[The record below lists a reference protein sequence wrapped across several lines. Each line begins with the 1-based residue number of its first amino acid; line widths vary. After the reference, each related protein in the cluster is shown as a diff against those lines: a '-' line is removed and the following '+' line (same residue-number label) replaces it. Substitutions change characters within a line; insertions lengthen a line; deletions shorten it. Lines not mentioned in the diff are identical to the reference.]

1 MELTEDQERGIKA
14 IMAQMRCSKNFE
26 CSKSEFEV
34 LCKAKDFGVE
44 HYIECLEPESHRCNF
59 SISFDSG
66 KLCMCPLRVYI
77 ARNLEKRL

>member
-1 MELTEDQERGIKA
+1 MELTEDQEREIKA
-14 IMAQMRCSKNFE
+14 IME

-44 HYIECLEPESHRCNF
+44 HYIECLEPELHRCNF

-66 KLCMCPLRVYI
+66 YLCTCPLRIYVSK
-77 ARNLEKRL
+77 NLKK